1 MQYVLINPLSDNGT
15 GDRKREEVG
24 RIVKGEYQVL
34 NLLEVKMKAWIK
46 TLNAEDEVILS
57 GDDGTINRFI
67 NDLDGECPVN
77 PVYLW
82 KGGTGNDFLKDIGKD
97 DELVLLNPY
106 LKHLPKVTVKGE
118 TRYFLNG
125 IGYGIDGY
133 CCEVADKIKSRNP
146 HKKINY
152 TSIAIKGILF
162 HFHKV
167 DATVTVDGQ
176 SETYRNVWLS
186 PTMNGRFYG
195 GGMMVAP
202 DQNRLAED
210 HALTNMVYRTKSRL
224 KALIVFPSIFKGEH
238 IAHTDVVTL
247 KKGKCIEVT
256 FSKPCALQIDGETVL
271 DVTSY
276 RVEA

>member
-1 MQYVLINPLSDNGT
+1 VQYVLINPLSDNGT

-57 GDDGTINRFI
+57 GGDGTINRFI

-133 CCEVADKIKSRNP
+133 CCEVADKIKSRKP
-146 HKKINY
+146 YKKINY

-210 HALTNMVYRTKSRL
+210 HTLTNMVYRTKSRL

>member
-57 GDDGTINRFI
+57 GGDGTINRFI

-118 TRYFLNG
+118 TRYSSTESATESTV
-125 IGYGIDGY
+125 I
-133 CCEVADKIKSRNP
+133 VAKS
-146 HKKINY
+146 
-152 TSIAIKGILF
+152 
-162 HFHKV
+162 
-167 DATVTVDGQ
+167 Q
-176 SETYRNVWLS
+176 
-186 PTMNGRFYG
+186 
-195 GGMMVAP
+195 
-202 DQNRLAED
+202 
-210 HALTNMVYRTKSRL
+210 TKSRVGTRIKRSITL
-224 KALIVFPSIFKGEH
+224 RSPSREFSFIF
-238 IAHTDVVTL
+238 TRST
-247 KKGKCIEVT
+247 
-256 FSKPCALQIDGETVL
+256 Q
-271 DVTSY
+271 
-276 RVEA
+276 R